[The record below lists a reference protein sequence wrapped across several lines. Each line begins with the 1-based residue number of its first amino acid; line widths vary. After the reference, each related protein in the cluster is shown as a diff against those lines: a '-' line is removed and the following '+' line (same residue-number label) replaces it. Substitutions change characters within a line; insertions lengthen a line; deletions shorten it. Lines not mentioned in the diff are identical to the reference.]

1 MFVYHV
7 YAHTMYMYQFSS
19 VAQSCLTLCD
29 PMNLNTP
36 GLPVHHQLPE
46 FTQTHIHGISD
57 AIQPSHPLSSPSL
70 PAPNPSQHQSL
81 FQWVQCICINT
92 HIMANGGG
100 SLEIIFIWH
109 QISSLVMGRSLD
121 IWSLYVLEF
130 SREIELIGDVCSCLS
145 LSIIFISIYLS
156 IWRRQWQPTP
166 VLLPGK
172 SHGRRSL
179 VGCSPW
185 GHEESDI
192 YWATSLS
199 LSCIG
204 EGNGS
209 PLQCSCLENPR
220 DGGAWWAAIC
230 GVAQSRTWLKRLSS
244 SSIYLSREIC
254 LKELAHM
261 FMKTGKSKI
270 CRANVPIWVQR
281 PEAAIEPKRAQVL
294 FQRSSDT
301 SSNSPLWM
309 KEVQLFV
316 LFRPS
321 SNWMRFTYIMKSSL
335 FYSVY
340 RFKSHS
346 ATSSQ
351 KHPE

>member
-46 FTQTHIHGISD
+46 FTQTHIHRISD

-121 IWSLYVLEF
+121 IWSLYLLEF

-179 VGCSPW
+179 VGCRPW

-204 EGNGS
+204 EGNGN

-230 GVAQSRTWLKRLSS
+230 GVAQSRTRLKRLSS
-244 SSIYLSREIC
+244 SSSWER
-254 LKELAHM
+254 LKAGGERDDRGWDVWMASLTQWTWVWENSSCWW
-261 FMKTGKSKI
+261 TGRPVVLQSMGS
-270 CRANVPIWVQR
+270 QR
-281 PEAAIEPKRAQVL
+281 DATERL
-294 FQRSSDT
+294 
-301 SSNSPLWM
+301 
-309 KEVQLFV
+309 
-316 LFRPS
+316 
-321 SNWMRFTYIMKSSL
+321 NWTER
-335 FYSVY
+335 
-340 RFKSHS
+340 
-346 ATSSQ
+346 Q
-351 KHPE
+351 K